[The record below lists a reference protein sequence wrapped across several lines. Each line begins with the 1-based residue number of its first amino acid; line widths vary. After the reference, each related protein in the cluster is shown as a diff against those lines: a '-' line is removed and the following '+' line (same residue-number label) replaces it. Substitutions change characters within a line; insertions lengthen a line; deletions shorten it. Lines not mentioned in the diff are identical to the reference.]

1 MWPLLPFVILPIV
14 EIALFIQVGGAIGL
28 LPTLGLVILSSVLG
42 VAVLRRRGATAA
54 RDVQRAMQEF
64 RDPTAPMAHGALVM
78 LAGLLMIVPG
88 LFTSGVGLLLLI
100 PGVRSLVLRRMGR
113 RVGVSGVVYRQP
125 IYQGNLIDEATVQ
138 QLQVGMSKQQVAAML
153 GTPSIEDPFHH
164 DRWDYTSSVRRGRT
178 AKTEVRNFVVHFEN
192 EAVTRWEG
200 DYFAN
205 QDAELAKRSLRDFGP
220 NLRKDKKDRR

>member
-28 LPTLGLVILSSVLG
+28 LPTLVLVILSSVLG

-113 RVGVSGVVYRQP
+113 RVGVSGVVYRQ
-125 IYQGNLIDEATVQ
+125 
-138 QLQVGMSKQQVAAML
+138 
-153 GTPSIEDPFHH
+153 
-164 DRWDYTSSVRRGRT
+164 RT
-178 AKTEVRNFVVHFEN
+178 AETDFMGEVPPGHPARGWRDDGVI
-192 EAVTRWEG
+192 
-200 DYFAN
+200 
-205 QDAELAKRSLRDFGP
+205 DAEYSVQDDPPAPVREGLTDGSNPPSRSGGSGWTRH
-220 NLRKDKKDRR
+220 

>member
-100 PGVRSLVLRRMGR
+100 PGVRS
-113 RVGVSGVVYRQP
+113 SGVVIEMVLP
-125 IYQGNLIDEATVQ
+125 AAV
-138 QLQVGMSKQQVAAML
+138 VARHRMGAG
-153 GTPSIEDPFHH
+153 GTSTS
-164 DRWDYTSSVRRGRT
+164 TSSSPRT
-178 AKTEVRNFVVHFEN
+178 SPRLEESGKDMSA
-192 EAVTRWEG
+192 
-200 DYFAN
+200 
-205 QDAELAKRSLRDFGP
+205 SLRV
-220 NLRKDKKDRR
+220 